1 MNTVQ
6 KSIAIGIATIGVGCA
21 AATLPPDQLAS
32 TQASIRAA
40 QEVGA
45 ESVPK
50 ADLQLRLAKEG
61 VTHAQK
67 LAEDGDDDLGKMQLD
82 RAKADAELAVALARQ
97 ATAQKTL
104 DELKSSVAAATPA
117 APAAPAA
124 MATAAPAVTTAAAA
138 PTVATVATPKPAAPT
153 VATTAAPK
161 PAAAPVATTAAP
173 KPAAPTVATTA
184 APKPAAP
191 APATTAA
198 PSGH

>member
-21 AATLPPDQLAS
+21 TAALPPDQLAS

-45 ESVPK
+45 EGVPK

-61 VTHAQK
+61 VTQAQK

-104 DELKSSVAAATPA
+104 DELNKSSVAAA
-117 APAAPAA
+117 APAAAA
-124 MATAAPAVTTAAAA
+124 VTATAAAPAVTTAAPA
-138 PTVATVATPKPAAPT
+138 PTVATVATPKPAA
-153 VATTAAPK
+153 
-161 PAAAPVATTAAP
+161 
-173 KPAAPTVATTA
+173 A

-191 APATTAA
+191 APATAAPKPAAPTTAA
-198 PSGH
+198 PAAPTGH